1 VEGNGRGPFQGT
13 VPALFGK
20 AEIIHTMPREFREAN
35 RRSLLQDNSHCTDI
49 EYSCINWL
57 NVIVRR
63 SKYII
68 VGLKKKV
75 LKANILFTNRKC

>member
-1 VEGNGRGPFQGT
+1 MERNSRGPFQGT

-20 AEIIHTMPREFREAN
+20 AEIILAIPQEFREVTG
-35 RRSLLQDNSHCTDI
+35 RSLLQDNSHTTGI

-68 VGLKKKV
+68 FGLKKEGFV
-75 LKANILFTNRKC
+75 Y

>member
-1 VEGNGRGPFQGT
+1 MRIGQDLEENGRGLFQGT
-13 VPALFGK
+13 MPALFGK
-20 AEIIHTMPREFREAN
+20 AEIIHAVFQEFRETN
-35 RRSLLQDNSHCTDI
+35 RRSLLQDNSQCTDT

-68 VGLKKKV
+68 VGLEK
-75 LKANILFTNRKC
+75 